1 MQSTPFGTHTLN
13 RPTPH
18 PGRSLIVFVLTTIAC
33 WIAAAPR
40 LMASSALPNGAA
52 FGAIDNGTLVA
63 VGGMGADG
71 RASDQ
76 VCSASATAAAQPTTR
91 SADASS
97 PANAWSVSTVRLTR
111 PLAFAAAAQTSDG
124 FLLIGGIDETNVP
137 TRTAY
142 LVRGKSAPSLT
153 LAPLADLPVA
163 LSRAAATTVGD
174 TVIVVGGQL
183 ASGEFSNRAFS
194 LDFAT
199 AGATWTELEP
209 LPAVGRVGH
218 VATSSFG
225 MLHVMG
231 GRVREVAAD
240 GTTTW
245 RATNEVW
252 TYRLRPIDGT
262 AIRGWLARAALP
274 KPLSNATA
282 TQTGQSHTLLLGGDT
297 RLVVPA
303 NEPARNADEGIAIA
317 YHAITDTWTPIA
329 SLASN
334 EAARRAGA
342 ALLTV
347 DGSLTSV
354 GESIVPIVIPRS
366 SHALNWIDYAAI
378 GVYFVGM
385 AGIGLYFARR
395 NKSSDEFSLGNRN
408 VVWWAGAMSM
418 YATGVSSISL
428 MAIPVL
434 GFTANLVFLIP
445 VFFMLPQAVIQAHLL
460 VPLLRRLEITST
472 YEYLERR
479 FNAPLRLLASGQCIS
494 LQAFGRM
501 SVVLLLP
508 SLALSATTGLN
519 VYLSILLM
527 GILTTIYTS
536 VGGFE
541 AVVWTDV
548 VQGFIMFLGP
558 IIMIVYA
565 LWGVPGGVSEMMTV
579 GAQYAKFTP
588 VLWTWDWTV
597 MAIWIAVLAAIL
609 NVAGFAGDQPIVQR
623 VYATPLRDVKR
634 LQYTYAFLGVFV
646 AVLVT
651 SVGIALFFYYRAN
664 PGTLDITMS
673 NDQVVPRFIIDVLPS
688 GMAGIIIAAIFA
700 AAMSTMSS
708 SMNSVSV
715 LVSEDFYRRFSKN
728 ADDRKRLRLMKT
740 VSYFVGVIGI
750 ALALWMATFEV
761 RSIFETWN
769 RIVALLGGGFVGIY
783 ALGMF
788 TTRANGIGAFCGA
801 IASVL
806 WTLAADRFSGM
817 HWSLLAPS
825 ATLAC
830 IVVGYTISLF
840 SGMPKRDL
848 TGLTIFTMKSA
859 PRPDALA
866 QAERQ
871 AV

>member
-1 MQSTPFGTHTLN
+1 MS
-13 RPTPH
+13 RPTPRV
-18 PGRSLIVFVLTTIAC
+18 GRSVVAVVLTVFAV
-33 WIAAAPR
+33 WIALATRALAAPAAMETTLPVGTAIGVAGDR
-40 LMASSALPNGAA
+40 AVAL
-52 FGAIDNGTLVA
+52 
-63 VGGMGADG
+63 GGLGADG
-71 RASDQ
+71 RPTDSVRIASPIDT
-76 VCSASATAAAQPTTR
+76 SKPTATTSSSDWPLATTRLPSPLAHAAA
-91 SADASS
+91 
-97 PANAWSVSTVRLTR
+97 V
-111 PLAFAAAAQTSDG
+111 QTADG
-124 FLLIGGIDETNVP
+124 FILIGGIGADGKA
-137 TRTAY
+137 TRSTSLIRRTGDA
-142 LVRGKSAPSLT
+142 SLT
-153 LAPLADLPVA
+153 FTPLADLPVA
-163 LSRAAATTVGD
+163 LSRSAGTIVGD
-174 TVIVVGGQL
+174 RLIVVGGL
-183 ASGEFSNRAFS
+183 LDSGELSNRTFS

-199 AGATWTELEP
+199 TGAAWTELAP
-209 LPAVGRVGH
+209 LPAAGRVGH

-240 GTTTW
+240 GTVTW
-245 RATNEVW
+245 RVTNEVW

-262 AIRGWLARAALP
+262 ATTGWLARAPLP
-274 KPLSNATA
+274 KPLSDAAA
-282 TQTGQSHTLLLGGDT
+282 TQTGQSHSLLLGGDI
-297 RLVVPA
+297 RPVVNA
-303 NEPARNADEGIAIA
+303 NEAARDADEGIALA
-317 YHAITDTWTPIA
+317 YHAITDTWTPVA
-329 SLASN
+329 GLASN
-334 EAARRAGA
+334 QAARRAGA
-342 ALLTV
+342 SLLKV
-347 DGSLTSV
+347 NGSLASV
-354 GESIVPIVIPRS
+354 GESIVPITIPRS

-378 GVYFVGM
+378 AAYFVGM

-445 VFFMLPQAVIQAHLL
+445 VFFMIPQAVIQAHFL

-501 SVVLLLP
+501 SIVLLLP

-519 VYLSILLM
+519 VYVSILLM

-548 VQGFIMFLGP
+548 VQGVIMFLGP
-558 IIMIVYA
+558 ILMIAFA
-565 LWGVPGGVSEMMTV
+565 LWGVPGGVSEMMSV

-623 VYATPLRDVKR
+623 VYATPMRDVKR

-646 AVLVT
+646 AILVT

-664 PGTLDITMS
+664 PASLDITMS

-728 ADDRKRLRLMKT
+728 ADDRKRLRLMKG
-740 VSYFVGVIGI
+740 VSYLVGVIGI

-769 RIVALLGGGFVGIY
+769 RMAALLGGGFVGIY

-788 TTRANGIGAFCGA
+788 TTRTNGVGAFAGA
-801 IASVL
+801 IASII
-806 WTLAADRFSGM
+806 WTLFAERTAM
-817 HWSLLAPS
+817 HWSLLAPT

-830 IVVGYTISLF
+830 IVVGYVVSLF
-840 SGMPKRDL
+840 TGAPKRDL
-848 TGLTIFTMKSA
+848 TGLTIFTMKST
-859 PRPDALA
+859 PRPDREATPEL
-866 QAERQ
+866 Q